1 MKSYGLVVLSPFA
14 IHRKSV
20 RKLPFTTIQGRH
32 VFFIRRYVVGRQ
44 QLDAKVNGVAHLI
57 MMRKSSLGL
66 YFIIIIISHLKNS
79 LEVSVLP
86 HPLLFHSHIHP
97 PWLRKILVRQHA
109 GRKAKS
115 SNLWPSIDVDDD
127 ERRMMISFALS
138 ASRLRRSPPTTVVF
152 SSIRGFNLKE
162 AALPIRRR

>member
-1 MKSYGLVVLSPFA
+1 MGMKSYGLVVLSPFA

-32 VFFIRRYVVGRQ
+32 VFIRRYVGRQ

-57 MMRKSSLGL
+57 MMRKTSLGL
-66 YFIIIIISHLKNS
+66 YFIIIIIISHLKNS
-79 LEVSVLP
+79 LEVSVLL

-127 ERRMMISFALS
+127 DGWWFHSHC
-138 ASRLRRSPPTTVVF
+138 LRRVFVVRHRRLLF
-152 SSIRGFNLKE
+152 SHQFAGSI
-162 AALPIRRR
+162 